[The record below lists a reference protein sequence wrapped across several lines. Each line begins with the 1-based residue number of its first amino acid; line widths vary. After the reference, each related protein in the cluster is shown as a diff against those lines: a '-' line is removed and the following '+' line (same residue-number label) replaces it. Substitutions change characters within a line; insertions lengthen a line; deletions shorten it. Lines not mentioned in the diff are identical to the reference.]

1 MAKLAFSRVSVAFR
15 SVSYTHLEARSTRRR
30 LKSSDCRSSSSSGGL
45 RLAKEDS
52 SRTVSYTHLAGQDCH
67 AVIETMRGHTLGR
80 VIYHG
85 SALPNTGVPGLVGGF
100 AGERVLRAPAA
111 GYFHP
116 LLEIGAQVRQGDT
129 AATVAGVP
137 MLCTLDGI
145 LRGILPEG
153 TPVYA
158 GMQAGDIAP
167 RCRLEHC
174 FTASDKAL
182 AVGGGVLEAIL
193 HLGGMLKM

>member
-1 MAKLAFSRVSVAFR
+1 MRSWPSATWAPASRMPLWWWEWDR
-15 SVSYTHLEARSTRRR
+15 
-30 LKSSDCRSSSSSGGL
+30 GL
-45 RLAKEDS
+45 PP
-52 SRTVSYTHLAGQDCH
+52 GQDCH

-158 GMQAGDIAP
+158 GMKAGDIDP

-174 FTASDKAL
+174 FTASEQGF
-182 AVGGGVLEAIL
+182 GGWRRCFRGYSPSRRYVENVKKTPPTDSIRR
-193 HLGGMLKM
+193 GESSVI